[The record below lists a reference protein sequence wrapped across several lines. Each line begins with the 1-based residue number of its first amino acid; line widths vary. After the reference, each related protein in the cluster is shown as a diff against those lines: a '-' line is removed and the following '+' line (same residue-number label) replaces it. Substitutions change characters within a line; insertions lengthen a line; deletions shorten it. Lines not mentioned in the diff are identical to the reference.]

1 METPGLETDLLHYHL
16 KHSSC
21 QDLNQYFGWSLFG
34 TPTDFLRTEARPND
48 KQESSY
54 KRYDFFYKMGEGHIC
69 SQIGFRKVHML
80 ELRI

>member
-48 KQESSY
+48 KRV
-54 KRYDFFYKMGEGHIC
+54 K
-69 SQIGFRKVHML
+69 L
-80 ELRI
+80 